1 MSLNKNEEDETV
13 EILFNDIRFSL
24 GAHDGRLS
32 QRSSQERS
40 VLFQSPSVLD
50 FNRAI
55 KCKTINEAQ
64 MRPKLSKF
72 YAIHQFKALFR

>member
-1 MSLNKNEEDETV
+1 MLGSVMSFNRNEDDDTV

-24 GAHDGRLS
+24 SASDGRLS

-50 FNRAI
+50 FSRAT
-55 KCKTINEAQ
+55 KCKTFNEA
-64 MRPKLSKF
+64 
-72 YAIHQFKALFR
+72 